1 MEKEL
6 TPREK
11 VGKWLDSIG
20 ETDEGCRAEV
30 MQSCADRKEA
40 RDWYL
45 SKYDE
50 MMRKDEK

>member
-1 MEKEL
+1 MSKEL

-20 ETDEGCRAEV
+20 ENDETCRAEV
-30 MQSCADRKEA
+30 MKSCADSKDA

-45 SKYDE
+45 SKYNE
-50 MMRKDEK
+50 MIRKDEK